1 VRTLESHLAST
12 ALAPE
17 RIATTLTAAAAAI
30 ALGLGIVGLSG
41 AMADAARMRRH
52 ETALRVALGA
62 PAWRIAGRVFADG
75 IRLAAGGLMAGAVAA
90 VFVSRWVTQIT
101 GYEQSM
107 PGWVL
112 FITPAGLVA
121 AVILASVL
129 PARDAMAVDVLS
141 VMRK

>member
-1 VRTLESHLAST
+1 
-12 ALAPE
+12 
-17 RIATTLTAAAAAI
+17 
-30 ALGLGIVGLSG
+30 
-41 AMADAARMRRH
+41 
-52 ETALRVALGA
+52 
-62 PAWRIAGRVFADG
+62 
-75 IRLAAGGLMAGAVAA
+75 
-90 VFVSRWVTQIT
+90 
-101 GYEQSM
+101 M